1 MKNIDLNHSGKVDF
15 TEFLVAAMNEEK
27 MLSKTKIE

>member
-1 MKNIDLNHSGKVDF
+1 MNHSGKVDF

-27 MLSKTKIE
+27 TLTRAKIE